1 MLRQGCDAHAH
12 THLCA
17 CTYLGVCT
25 QVSYLQFKVNSKS
38 SREFDSDGAYG
49 QLSSTLRREIREDMC
64 ANHQCV
70 NGATCVD
77 RVSDYE
83 CQCPVGFEGEFCQVG
98 TTPLPPTQ
106 H

>member
-38 SREFDSDGAYG
+38 SREFDSDGAFG
-49 QLSSTLRREIREDMC
+49 QLSSTLRREIREEMFKPILKEVKLFG
-64 ANHQCV
+64 HSQ
-70 NGATCVD
+70 
-77 RVSDYE
+77 S
-83 CQCPVGFEGEFCQVG
+83 GEWAAHA
-98 TTPLPPTQ
+98 PRLRL
-106 H
+106 HWRL